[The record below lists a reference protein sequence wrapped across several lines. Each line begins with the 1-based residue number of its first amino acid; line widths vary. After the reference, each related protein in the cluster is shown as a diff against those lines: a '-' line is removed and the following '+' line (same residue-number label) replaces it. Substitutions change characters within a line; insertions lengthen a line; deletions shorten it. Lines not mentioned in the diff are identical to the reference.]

1 MVTINETYSL
11 ITVLLGFILVFFYIY
26 GAREIYFRNII
37 FMGFALR
44 VILLLADYFKWFP
57 ILNSGADSELFHM
70 VAANNVKNYTSDLK
84 TNYTIVLTFIYH
96 LTDCSR
102 IIAQFLNVLM
112 GLGII
117 LMVQSVLKRL
127 DVDLKR
133 MKIVMLI
140 LAFMPNL
147 NIFSAILLREA
158 WVEFFIALSLVCFVN
173 WFLRG
178 GALYIV
184 LSIAA
189 VLSASFMHA
198 GVIGV
203 LIGYTVAYIIYNPTT
218 QKVTISRNTIISLV
232 FLLTISSVVS
242 SSMGLFTGKFAEYD
256 NIEDIVHVT
265 NRTTGGGSDYLT
277 WISTNSVTQSL
288 LFAPLKMI
296 YFLFSPLPTE
306 WRGANDMIGF
316 LIDGAIYLMMFI
328 TIFKCRAA
336 TGITKQ
342 LKRFLMVSIVVVTF
356 IFGYGTTNAGTAFR
370 HRNKIVS
377 IVVVTFAI
385 STIKTNK
392 YEQTENRHRSQS

>member
-11 ITVLLGFILVFFYIY
+11 IAVLIGYILVFFYIY
-26 GAREIYFRNII
+26 GARGIEFRSII
-37 FMGFALR
+37 FIGFTLR
-44 VILLLADYFKWFP
+44 IFILLADYFKWFP
-57 ILNSGADSELFHM
+57 IINSGADSELFHL
-70 VAANNVKNYTSDLK
+70 VASNNVQNYANDLK
-84 TNYTIVLTFIYH
+84 TNYTIFLTFIYR

-102 IIAQFLNVLM
+102 IIAQFINVLM
-112 GLGII
+112 GLSII
-117 LMVQSVLKRL
+117 LMVQSMLKRL
-127 DVDLKR
+127 GVDLQRLKY
-133 MKIVMLI
+133 VMLI
-140 LAFMPNL
+140 LALMPNL

-158 WVEFFIALSLVCFVN
+158 WIEFFVTLSLLCFVN

-178 GALYIV
+178 GVLYIV

-203 LIGYTVAYIIYNPTT
+203 LIGYTVAYIIYNPST

-232 FLLTISSVVS
+232 FLLAISTVAS

-256 NIEDIVHVT
+256 NIEDIVEVT
-265 NRTTGGGSDYLT
+265 NRTSGGGSDYLT
-277 WISTNSVTQSL
+277 WISTNSVAQSL
-288 LFAPLKMI
+288 LFAPLKMV

-306 WRGANDMIGF
+306 WRGPTDMVGF

-336 TGITKQ
+336 SQTTKQ

-370 HRNKIVS
+370 HRNKIIS
-377 IVVVTFAI
+377 LVVVTYAI
-385 STIKTNK
+385 STIKPNR
-392 YEQTENRHRSQS
+392 YEEAESSHLSQS